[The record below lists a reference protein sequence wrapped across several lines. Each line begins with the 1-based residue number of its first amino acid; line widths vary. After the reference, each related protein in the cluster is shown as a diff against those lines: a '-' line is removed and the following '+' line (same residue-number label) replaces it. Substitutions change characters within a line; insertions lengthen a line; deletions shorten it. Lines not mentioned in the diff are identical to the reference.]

1 MLETIKK
8 NLSAKMNC
16 VDYIH
21 FCTKFLVSND
31 KNISKVKTHKVRSY
45 TIYYLNIHK
54 ADLKI
59 CQYRHRLMKIICGR
73 SAKEVAELD
82 PNLIMASFD
91 VKSLFT
97 KIPLTETICFCV
109 ENLYKNQTHIDSLS
123 KSSFR
128 RFLEMTM

>member
-1 MLETIKK
+1 
-8 NLSAKMNC
+8 
-16 VDYIH
+16 
-21 FCTKFLVSND
+21 
-31 KNISKVKTHKVRSY
+31 
-45 TIYYLNIHK
+45 
-54 ADLKI
+54 
-59 CQYRHRLMKIICGR
+59 MKIICGR
-73 SAKEVAELD
+73 FAKEVAELD